1 MSIPS
6 WLADGSA
13 NRYTKTYMIDY
24 LDLSGNLYIRN
35 GVIASPNNSIEFDDV
50 YSFINFPNN
59 VHLYGETKLLYNTV
73 DYNVGYELEQV
84 ASFSGALDSV
94 TTDISNIKIQTTDIS
109 YDSLTTTT
117 SIANTLSAYDISF
130 NGSLNSIPSANFAY
144 LSGATSNL
152 QSQIS
157 AINAVTTGVENN
169 FTVLQRFSNALR
181 LDGSLNVGN
190 ASPII
195 IPNNTLKNI
204 QYLSTVSSNVQTQ
217 LTASKNKLTNVE
229 YTSIDDTTTITGNII
244 LSTVEFDIT
253 LNSISPTTFG
263 YLSGVTDLIQNQFND
278 ISYSITGIDYSPSTF
293 TTFIDNT
300 CSTTNLLFSGT
311 LNTIPSAKFA
321 YLANVTSDIQAQI
334 TAINS
339 ISLSSN
345 NVFTGQNQFSGVLGS
360 FAIVQNFLQF
370 TTGGAT
376 TWKSGSV
383 GDNVFEMAI
392 GNQSRGLTI
401 QGGVTTANKSCF
413 GLYFQ
418 TNFLSLPSERRP
430 IMFALDNGTDASNN
444 LEISCGTTKLSN
456 LNITG
461 NMLTNNGGTTIS
473 NDTLNRLQYLTT
485 LSSNVQTQIDTVA
498 TKLTDISYSSS
509 ITTIAN
515 TLSSATLTFSTTLNS
530 ITPVVFG
537 YLSGVSSAIQT
548 QINNL
553 SSSISW
559 MTTGTVGQVLV
570 SNGTSS
576 PTWSSSININVAT
589 ATTATTASNLANS
602 SIGAIPYTSGANTT
616 SFLTQPSIFGKVL
629 ISQGS
634 ASPPTYAGGIIAGV
648 STITYSGNTVYLN
661 ASHLNRVVVFSGL
674 TNTLSVIL
682 PTSDLYD
689 LVSCTIVN
697 KSSNASGIIY
707 IFRDDTSASNRINE
721 IRPPTFTTL
730 TSFATGRTCYY
741 MNDANMWFAT

>member
-1 MSIPS
+1 MSFPV
-6 WLADGSA
+6 WNADGSWNA
-13 NRYTKTYMIDY
+13 FTSSYFKDTI
-24 LDLSGNLYIRN
+24 DLSGNLYVRN
-35 GVIASPNNSIEFDDV
+35 GVIASPANEIQFDDV
-50 YSFINFPNN
+50 FSFINFPNN
-59 VHLYGETKLLYNTV
+59 VHIFGETKLLYNTV

-84 ASFSGALDSV
+84 ASFSGALNSV

-109 YDSLTTTT
+109 YNSLTTTT
-117 SIANTLSAYDISF
+117 TIANALSVYDISF
-130 NGSLNSIPSANFAY
+130 TNTLNSITPTVFGY

-152 QSQIS
+152 QSQIT

-204 QYLSTVSSNVQTQ
+204 QYLSTVSSNVQSQ

-229 YTSIDDTTTITGNII
+229 YETIDDTTTIIG
-244 LSTVEFDIT
+244 TVVVSDLTFDIA
-253 LNSISPTTFG
+253 LNSITPTTFNYLLGVTDYIQEQFDDITPKLTAIGYSSEFTNTTIANTTTTTNLIFANTLNTISSTVFG
-263 YLSGVTDLIQNQFND
+263 YLSG
-278 ISYSITGIDYSPSTF
+278 
-293 TTFIDNT
+293 
-300 CSTTNLLFSGT
+300 
-311 LNTIPSAKFA
+311 A
-321 YLANVTSDIQAQI
+321 TSNIQAQI
-334 TAINS
+334 NGISS
-339 ISLSSN
+339 ISLSSTN
-345 NVFTGQNQFSGVLGS
+345 IFTGQNSFNGALGS
-360 FAIVQNFLQF
+360 FTLTNSFLQF
-370 TTGGAT
+370 TTGGSI
-376 TWKSGSV
+376 TWKNGV
-383 GDNVFEMAI
+383 AGDNVFEIAL
-392 GNQSRGLTI
+392 GNSSRGLTI
-401 QGGVTTANKSCF
+401 QGGLTSANKSCF

-418 TNFLSLPSERRP
+418 TNVLSLPTERRP
-430 IMFALDNGTDASNN
+430 IMYALDNGTDASNN
-444 LEISCGTTKLSN
+444 LIISTGTTQLSN

-461 NMLTNNGGTTIS
+461 NMLTNNGATTIT

-485 LSSNVQTQIDTVA
+485 LSSNVQTQIDTVV

-509 ITTIAN
+509 TTTIAN

-530 ITPVVFG
+530 ITPTVFG
-537 YLSGVSSAIQT
+537 YLSGVSSSIQN

-553 SSSISW
+553 STSISW
-559 MTTGTVGQVLV
+559 ITTGTVGQVLV
-570 SNGTSS
+570 SNGTSA

-589 ATTATTASNLANS
+589 ATSATTASNLANS
-602 SIGAIPYTSGANTT
+602 SVGAIPYTSGNNTT
-616 SFLTQPSIFGKVL
+616 SFLTQPSDFGKVL

-634 ASPPTYAGGIIAGV
+634 ASAPTYAGGIIAGV
-648 STITYSGNTVYLN
+648 ASITYSGSTVSLN
-661 ASHLNRVVVFSGL
+661 ASHLNRVVVFAGL

-682 PTSDLYD
+682 PTDGLYD

-707 IFRDDTSASNRINE
+707 IYRDNTEASNRINE

-730 TSFATGRTCYY
+730 TGFATGRTCYY